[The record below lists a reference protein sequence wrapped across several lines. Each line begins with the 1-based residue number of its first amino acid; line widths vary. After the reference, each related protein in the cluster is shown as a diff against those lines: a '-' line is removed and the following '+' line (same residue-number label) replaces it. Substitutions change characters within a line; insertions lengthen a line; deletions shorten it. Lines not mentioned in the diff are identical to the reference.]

1 MRLLLDTHALLW
13 WLSDDLR
20 LSRPARSAI
29 ADPANQLM
37 ASAAVGYEIAYKQNL
52 GRLPALPEMLPERL
66 RREGIG
72 TLPITLDHAIAA
84 AALPG
89 PHRDPWDRIMMA
101 QALAE
106 DCRVVTVDRIFSDYG
121 VPILW

>member
-20 LSRPARSAI
+20 LSRPARRAI
-29 ADPANQLM
+29 PDPANTLTV
-37 ASAAVGYEIAYKQNL
+37 SAAVGYEIAYKQNL

-72 TLPITLDHAIAA
+72 ALPITFDHAIAA

-101 QALAE
+101 QAMAE
-106 DCRVVTVDRIFSDYG
+106 DCRVVTVDRIFNDYG
-121 VPILW
+121 VPVLW

>member
-89 PHRDPWDRIMMA
+89 PHRDPWDRIMIA
-101 QALAE
+101 QARAE
-106 DCRVVTVDRIFSDYG
+106 GCRVVTLDRVFSDYEIP
-121 VPILW
+121 VLW